1 MMDHKIVGGGG
12 IQLHL
17 VETGNASGRPILFL
31 HGFSQCWRSWIRQM
45 KNGQLDSDLTA
56 DFRLV
61 AMDIRGHGL
70 SDKPR
75 DAYTD
80 SQLWA
85 DDVNAAIQ
93 TLQLDHPILCGWSY
107 GPLIMLDYIRH
118 YGESEIAGMVFVGGV
133 TGLGTPKVLSV
144 LTPEF
149 LSLVPGF
156 FSDDATANRRS
167 LASLI
172 RLCLLQ
178 APSANDF
185 AQMLD
190 YNLSVPTYVRQGLF
204 GRTLDNA
211 DLLPSIRKPV
221 LSIQGEHDAVVK
233 PAALEHHKADLP
245 HAQILVIPNA
255 GHAAFWDEAP
265 TFNQHLRDFSRAC
278 KDVIAA

>member
-1 MMDHKIVGGGG
+1 MKDHTISGGGG

-17 VETGNASGRPILFL
+17 VETGNPSGRPILFL
-31 HGFSQCWRSWIRQM
+31 HGFSQCWRSWSRQM
-45 KNGQLDSDLTA
+45 DSDLTA

-61 AMDIRGHGL
+61 AMDIRGHGA

-85 DDVNAAIQ
+85 DDINAAIQ

-107 GPLIMLDYIRH
+107 GPLIVLDYIRH
-118 YGESEIAGMVFVGGV
+118 YGESEIGGMVFVGGV
-133 TGLGTPKVLSV
+133 TGLGTAKVLSV

-156 FSDDATANRRS
+156 FSDDATENHCS

-178 APSANDF
+178 EPSADDF
-185 AQMLD
+185 EQMLD
-190 YNLSVPTYVRQGLF
+190 YNLSVPSYVRQGLF
-204 GRTLDNA
+204 ARTIDNA
-211 DLLPSIRKPV
+211 DLLPSIRKQV

-233 PAALEHHKADLP
+233 PATLEHHKADLP
-245 HAQILVIPNA
+245 HAQTLVMPNA
-255 GHAAFWDEAP
+255 GHAAFWDDAAA
-265 TFNQHLRDFSRAC
+265 FNQHLRTFSRLCTSA
-278 KDVIAA
+278 VAA